1 MKMVCCVFRTQLE
14 QSDTPE
20 YLLRK
25 KRAEQLAQE
34 IMVRDRH
41 YNEGEDRSATDEDK
55 YSTVVRPNAM

>member
-1 MKMVCCVFRTQLE
+1 MCYVLRVQLE

-34 IMVRDRH
+34 IMDRERH
-41 YNEGEDRSATDEDK
+41 YNEGEDRAATEEDK
-55 YSTVVRPNAM
+55 YSSVVRPNAM